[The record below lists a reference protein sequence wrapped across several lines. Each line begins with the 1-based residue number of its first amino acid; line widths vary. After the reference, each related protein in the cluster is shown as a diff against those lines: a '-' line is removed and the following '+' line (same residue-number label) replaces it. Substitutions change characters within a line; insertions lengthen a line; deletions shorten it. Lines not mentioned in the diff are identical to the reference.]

1 MIRSK
6 LQVFLTPAFLET
18 LLFSFLIL
26 LLPTQLGK
34 HFWPDW
40 SLVYS
45 LKIDYLAVKIYLWD
59 LLIYGLLFV
68 YLVNKP
74 LINWR
79 ALSVFGIFIFLSCIS
94 LVFVEDWGV
103 GISRLV
109 NWIPA
114 GLFGVYL
121 ASKPGEFIREKIL
134 RFLPSALIFSAALAF
149 LQFLFSGSIGFWILG
164 ERAFNL
170 STPGIATFNW
180 YGQVFLRPYATFP
193 HPNVLGAFMLLSGLL
208 LLFLNEKR
216 SYFQIFT
223 QLTVVLTVL
232 VSFSRASIALYAVLF
247 FFLLRKQVLYL
258 ALIVILLSPLLY
270 VRFESAFNFDQ
281 LSVIRREELAQTAW
295 KITELNPVFG
305 VGLNNYIPTA
315 VSASFLSGTNRFL
328 QPVHNIF
335 LLTLSESGLLGLS
348 GFLIL
353 LLSPLAFYQSDG
365 LLKRSQIV
373 ALVLIICF
381 FGMVDHYLLTLAQ
394 GQRLLFLLWGI
405 SWCRKRIY

>member
-1 MIRSK
+1 MIQSK
-6 LQVFLTPAFLET
+6 LQVLLTPAFLET
-18 LLFSFLIL
+18 FLFSLLIL

-45 LKIDYLAVKIYLWD
+45 LKIDYLAVKICLWD
-59 LLIYGLLFV
+59 LLVYGLLFV
-68 YLVNKP
+68 YLNNKP
-74 LINWR
+74 LVNWK
-79 ALSVFGIFIFLSCIS
+79 AFSIFGLFIFLSSLS
-94 LVFVEDWGV
+94 LVFIEDWGV

-134 RFLPSALIFSAALAF
+134 QFLPAALIFSAVLAF
-149 LQFLFSGSIGFWILG
+149 MQFLFSGTIGFWLLG
-164 ERAFNL
+164 ERDFDL

-208 LLFLNEKR
+208 LLFLHKSR
-216 SYFQIFT
+216 SYYQIFT
-223 QLTVVLTVL
+223 QLMVVLTVL
-232 VSFSRASIALYAVLF
+232 VSFSRASIALYTVLF
-247 FFLLRKQVLYL
+247 FFLLRRQVMYL
-258 ALIVILLSPLLY
+258 VLIVILLSPLLY

-295 KITELNPVFG
+295 KITELNPILG

-335 LLTLSESGLLGLS
+335 LLTLSESGLIGLI

-353 LLSPLAFYQSDG
+353 LVSPLFFYRKDN
-365 LLKRSQIV
+365 LLRKSQV
-373 ALVLIICF
+373 TALVMIICF

-394 GQRLLFLLWGI
+394 GQRLMFLLWGI
-405 SWCRKRIY
+405 SWCRIRR